1 MVTPFRGLEREF
13 LSAHMTVTSDPDNY
27 GDITVRV
34 LPTNTQTQGPRQAQ
48 DAMMSSDQV
57 ARDRGLW
64 ERTNELYNGNL
75 LTLPVGGG
83 EILYLEPIYA
93 ERKDQDSAFP
103 KLLRVLVSY
112 KGRIGYAPTIGEAL
126 EQVGIDSQAAQ
137 DIDLVDGDAD
147 SADRA
152 ESSASASDDDADSD
166 RDSSGRSGPTSPAS
180 GDGVGAI
187 NDALRELEKARDGSF
202 EEYGRALDRLDRAVE
217 NYQSQN

>member
-1 MVTPFRGLEREF
+1 
-13 LSAHMTVTSDPDNY
+13 
-27 GDITVRV
+27 
-34 LPTNTQTQGPRQAQ
+34 
-48 DAMMSSDQV
+48 MSSDQV

-137 DIDLVDGDAD
+137 DIDLVDGDGAASSDDGDAD

-152 ESSASASDDDADSD
+152 ESSASGSDDDADSD
-166 RDSSGRSGPTSPAS
+166 RDSSGRSGPTPPAS